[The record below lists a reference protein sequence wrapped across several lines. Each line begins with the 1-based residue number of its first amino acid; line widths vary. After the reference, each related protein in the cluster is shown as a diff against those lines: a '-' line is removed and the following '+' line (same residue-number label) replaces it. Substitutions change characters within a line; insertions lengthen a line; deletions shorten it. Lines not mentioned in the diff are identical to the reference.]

1 MTFSPT
7 ALEGRTILVTGAS
20 SGLGRATAALIARC
34 GGRVIATG
42 RDESRLAAALEG
54 LDGQGHEAFA
64 AALDDADAVAERI
77 AVVATEAGGLDGI
90 FHAAGSELI
99 LPVRLTKAKQI
110 DAVFGAAVHGALGL
124 ARAAGKAHVMKP
136 GASIVLMSSAS
147 AQRGRAGMAA
157 YSAAKAA
164 IEGLTR
170 SLACELAPKA
180 VRVNAIAAGGVETE
194 MHARLA
200 RGLSEA
206 GMDAYAAQHLLG
218 FGAPDDV
225 ANAAVFLLS
234 PAARWVT
241 GAVWAVDGGYLAS

>member
-7 ALEGRTILVTGAS
+7 ALRDRTILVTGAS
-20 SGLGRATAALIARC
+20 SGLGRATAALIAQC

-42 RDESRLAAALEG
+42 RDETRLAETIASLAGEG
-54 LDGQGHEAFA
+54 HSAFVA
-64 AALDDADAVAERI
+64 ELDDADTVSDRISAVA
-77 AVVATEAGGLDGI
+77 AEAGGLDGA
-90 FHAAGSELI
+90 FHSAGSELI
-99 LPVRLTKAKQI
+99 LPARLTKSKQI
-110 DAVFGAAVHGALGL
+110 DAVFGAAVQGALGL
-124 ARAAGKAHVMKP
+124 GRAAGKAGVMKS
-136 GASIVLMSSAS
+136 GASLVLMSSAS
-147 AQRGRAGMAA
+147 AQRGRPGMMA

-170 SLACELAPKA
+170 SLACELAPKEI
-180 VRVNAIAAGGVETE
+180 RVNAIAAGGVETE

-206 GMDAYAAQHLLG
+206 GMSAYEAQHPLG
-218 FGAPDDV
+218 FGQPDDV
-225 ANAAVFLLS
+225 ASAAVFLLS

>member
-1 MTFSPT
+1 MTFSAD
-7 ALEGRTILVTGAS
+7 ALKDRSILVTGAS

-42 RDESRLAAALEG
+42 RDEARLAATLEALPGEG
-54 LDGQGHEAFA
+54 HTAFA
-64 AALDDADAVAERI
+64 AELNEADAVADRI
-77 AVVATEAGGLDGI
+77 SAIATEAGGLDGV
-90 FHAAGSELI
+90 FHSAGSELV
-99 LPVRLTKAKQI
+99 LPARLTKSKQI
-110 DAVFGAAVHGALGL
+110 DGVFGAAVHGALGL
-124 ARAAGKAHVMKP
+124 GRAAGKANVMKP
-136 GASIVLMSSAS
+136 GASIVLMSSA
-147 AQRGRAGMAA
+147 AAHRGRAGMMA

-180 VRVNAIAAGGVETE
+180 IRVNAIAAGGVETE

-200 RGLSEA
+200 RGLSDA
-206 GMDAYAAQHLLG
+206 GMSAYEAQHPLG
-218 FGAPDDV
+218 FGQPDDV
-225 ANAAVFLLS
+225 AGAAVFLLS